1 MSVASQGTIWILARN
16 NAPGECHLFSMRA
29 FIACVFRSESVML
42 FWPGNPHWSAESSQ
56 PDLREREKVFPAAR
70 FPFKLRNQ
78 NRWPLPRNDRKLAQQ
93 RNDLY
98 GTEPG
103 GVTHEG
109 ATHSKWMALL
119 SNSRMRRSDPSGLV
133 LAKQVLSQT
142 ELHAHQVNRAEREGR
157 YQRKK
162 TDWGSRTAAK

>member
-1 MSVASQGTIWILARN
+1 MSVASQGTIWILARD
-16 NAPGECHLFSMRA
+16 NASGECHLFSMRA

-42 FWPGNPHWSAESSQ
+42 FGPGNPSLECRECTTRPERTRKSLSS
-56 PDLREREKVFPAAR
+56 RT
-70 FPFKLRNQ
+70 FPFQ
-78 NRWPLPRNDRKLAQQ
+78 IEESNRWPLPRNDRKLAQQ

-98 GTEPG
+98 RTEPG

-142 ELHAHQVNRAEREGR
+142 ELHAHQVQPSL
-157 YQRKK
+157 YQML
-162 TDWGSRTAAK
+162 TATT

>member
-1 MSVASQGTIWILARN
+1 
-16 NAPGECHLFSMRA
+16 
-29 FIACVFRSESVML
+29 ML

-109 ATHSKWMALL
+109 TTHSKWMALL
-119 SNSRMRRSDPSGLV
+119 SKFHNAQIRSFRARACKAGA
-133 LAKQVLSQT
+133 LA
-142 ELHAHQVNRAEREGR
+142 N
-157 YQRKK
+157 
-162 TDWGSRTAAK
+162 